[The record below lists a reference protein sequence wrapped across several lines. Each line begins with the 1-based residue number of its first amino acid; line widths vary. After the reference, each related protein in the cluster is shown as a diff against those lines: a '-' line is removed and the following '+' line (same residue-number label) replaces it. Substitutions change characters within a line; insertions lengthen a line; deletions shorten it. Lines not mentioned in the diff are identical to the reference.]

1 MQAPLGCQSVN
12 FLLRVGQTDDRATL
26 EIDFFFEKHCFFI
39 YTAKRTACCRYYECT
54 EWAINLVNAA
64 VENFVHRASSLVAGI
79 IDLNLEDIACA
90 SATVSKRVFCIDCN
104 AIYEAF
110 IVAQLAVNIG

>member
-1 MQAPLGCQSVN
+1 M
-12 FLLRVGQTDDRATL
+12 
-26 EIDFFFEKHCFFI
+26 
-39 YTAKRTACCRYYECT
+39 
-54 EWAINLVNAA
+54 
-64 VENFVHRASSLVAGI
+64 ENFVHRASSLVAGI